1 MLNIKCLENE
11 ALLIKKSQAG
21 DGEAFGEL
29 VRHYEKF
36 VYNTAY
42 GFLTNPDDA
51 FDVSQ
56 EAFIKAWRSIEGF
69 REKSLF
75 STWLYRITV
84 NTAKDALEKRSRLRL
99 EMSSTDEEGETLDLP
114 DVSTPESDFIKKETS
129 EELYRAINSLD
140 DTAREFIILRD
151 VNSLTYEEI
160 SALTETE
167 IGTVKSRINRA
178 REKLKEKLREQN
190 KAFEVK

>member
-36 VYNTAY
+36 VYYTAY

-84 NTAKDALEKRSRLRL
+84 NTAKDALEKRSRLRHFEWL
-99 EMSSTDEEGETLDLP
+99 NSSW
-114 DVSTPESDFIKKETS
+114 
-129 EELYRAINSLD
+129 N
-140 DTAREFIILRD
+140 
-151 VNSLTYEEI
+151 
-160 SALTETE
+160 
-167 IGTVKSRINRA
+167 
-178 REKLKEKLREQN
+178 
-190 KAFEVK
+190 